1 MPPPSPY
8 ALSAIRLTGP
18 SFQSYINNQTVSNMT
33 ITTSITDP
41 APAARRERRKEAR
54 PGELIQAALELFVEK
69 GFSAT
74 RSEEVAARAGVSKG
88 TLFLYFQTKEDLFRE
103 VIRTR
108 LVDHFLAWEQEFD
121 EFQGPTEE
129 MLRTGLEA
137 WWERIGNTPAGGLT
151 KLVLSESHNFPEIA
165 AYYQT
170 SVVQPGRELL
180 GRILRRGIE
189 RGEFRRIDVPQ
200 AVTSLVS
207 AMVFVMTWKHSL
219 AACTELD
226 ASFDPQAFLTAHVD
240 LLLHGLL
247 TPT

>member
-1 MPPPSPY
+1 MSVQPLSP
-8 ALSAIRLTGP
+8 
-18 SFQSYINNQTVSNMT
+18 
-33 ITTSITDP
+33 DP
-41 APAARRERRKEAR
+41 VPTARRERRKEAR

-108 LVDHFLAWEQEFD
+108 LVDHFLAWGQEFE
-121 EFQGPTEE
+121 EFQGPTED
-129 MLRTGLEA
+129 MLRSGLLA

-151 KLVLSESHNFPEIA
+151 KLVLSESRNFPEIA

-180 GRILRRGIE
+180 GRILQRGID
-189 RGEFRRIDVPQ
+189 RGEFRAVDVSQ
-200 AVTSLVS
+200 AVMSVVS
-207 AMVFVMTWKHSL
+207 AMVFVMTWKHSIVS
-219 AACTELD
+219 CTEQN
-226 ASFDPQAFLTAHVD
+226 AAFDPLAFLMTHVD
-240 LLLHGLL
+240 LLLHGLQR
-247 TPT
+247 PPSP

>member
-1 MPPPSPY
+1 MSVTASPS
-8 ALSAIRLTGP
+8 
-18 SFQSYINNQTVSNMT
+18 
-33 ITTSITDP
+33 
-41 APAARRERRKEAR
+41 APIARRERRKQAR

-108 LVDHFLAWEQEFD
+108 LVDHFLAWGQEF
-121 EFQGPTEE
+121 EEYEGPTGE
-129 MLRTGLEA
+129 MLRIGLLA

-170 SVVQPGRELL
+170 SVVQPGRDLL
-180 GRILRRGIE
+180 GRIFQRGID
-189 RGEFRRIDVPQ
+189 RGEFRSVDVSQ
-200 AVTSLVS
+200 AVMSVVS
-207 AMVFVMTWKHSL
+207 AMVL
-219 AACTELD
+219 
-226 ASFDPQAFLTAHVD
+226 
-240 LLLHGLL
+240 
-247 TPT
+247 

>member
-1 MPPPSPY
+1 MHRWAYITNQSVINMSAVAVSTDSPESPP
-8 ALSAIRLTGP
+8 T
-18 SFQSYINNQTVSNMT
+18 
-33 ITTSITDP
+33 
-41 APAARRERRKEAR
+41 ARRERRKEAR

-88 TLFLYFQTKEDLFRE
+88 TLFLYFPSKEDLFRE

-108 LVDHFLAWEQEFD
+108 LADHFLAMGQEFED
-121 EFQGPTEE
+121 YQGPTEAL
-129 MLRTGLEA
+129 LRSGLQT

-180 GRILRRGIE
+180 GRILQRGID
-189 RGEFRRIDVPQ
+189 RGEFRRVEVPQ
-200 AVTSLVS
+200 AVMSIVS
-207 AMVFVMTWKHSL
+207 AMVFVMTWRHSIVP
-219 AACTELD
+219 CTPQD
-226 ASFDPQAFLTAHVD
+226 ASFDPLAFLLSHVD
-240 LLLHGLL
+240 LLLHGLV
-247 TPT
+247 PPASS